1 MCYCPVRIQYGI
13 QLVIIALYIDSF
25 SKEVKGPLKF
35 IFVQFSF
42 AISVV
47 QVCIC

>member
-1 MCYCPVRIQYGI
+1 MCCCPVRIQYGI
-13 QLVIIALYIDSF
+13 QLVIITFFIDSF
-25 SKEVKGPLKF
+25 SKEVKGPVKF
-35 IFVQFSF
+35 ILVHFRF